1 MSANMNNA
9 QVAAFLREHLT
20 AAEWKARED
29 YASWYATKR
38 RWTVTA
44 GVMFQI
50 GTFMGV
56 ATLLP
61 PVGVAAALG
70 GGGACIGAALGLG
83 DAAYAAALEEGAK
96 KWDILHGYGNLYA

>member
-1 MSANMNNA
+1 MSDIVSNA
-9 QVAAFLREHLT
+9 QVDALLRQRLT
-20 AAEWKARED
+20 PAQLKDRENF
-29 YASWYATKR
+29 AGWYATKR

-44 GVMFQI
+44 GVMAQI

-70 GGGACIGAALGLG
+70 GGGACVGAALGLG
-83 DAAYAAALEEGAK
+83 DAAYAAALQEGAK